1 MIHLLLAASV
11 VTMDLSMDAT
21 VGDRSQS
28 WTFERVE
35 YGDMA
40 PVTLEVDRNT
50 QYLVDLTVTEVEQ
63 GVQFDLEVVETTHK
77 WLGRSK
83 SRVVSQ
89 PSLTVPMGEE
99 ATLEWGLGHDEL
111 DTSISLVA
119 NRVHIQNHP
128 LRALW

>member
-21 VGDRSQS
+21 VGDRAQS

-35 YGDMA
+35 YGEMA
-40 PVTLEVDRNT
+40 PVTLEVDRRT
-50 QYLVDLTVTEVEQ
+50 QYLVDLTVTEVDQ

-77 WLGRSK
+77 WLGRPK

-99 ATLEWGLGHDEL
+99 ARLEWGMGEDEL

>member
-99 ATLEWGLGHDEL
+99 ATLEWGLGHDDL
-111 DTSISLVA
+111 DTSILLVA